1 MNQALVRELRSSPRR
16 RPVME
21 DSRRFGVELA
31 DATVALMKK
40 EGLVSEEAA
49 LLAGQAIVRQADA
62 MTAAGETSEAVT
74 TWTQLVVIAYG
85 GAPRSAHHRD
95 GRVGRLSAE

>member
-1 MNQALVRELRSSPRR
+1 
-16 RPVME
+16 ME

-40 EGLVSEEAA
+40 EGLGSDEAA

-74 TWTQLVVIAYG
+74 T
-85 GAPRSAHHRD
+85 
-95 GRVGRLSAE
+95 

>member
-1 MNQALVRELRSSPRR
+1 
-16 RPVME
+16 ME

-40 EGLVSEEAA
+40 EGLGSEEAA

-62 MTAAGETSEAVT
+62 MTAAGDTSEAVT
-74 TWTQLVVIAYG
+74 TGFSLWSSRMA
-85 GAPRSAHHRD
+85 SASI
-95 GRVGRLSAE
+95 SASKRRKSWSTFR

>member
-1 MNQALVRELRSSPRR
+1 
-16 RPVME
+16 ME

-31 DATVALMKK
+31 DATAALMKK
-40 EGLVSEEAA
+40 EGLGSEEAA

-74 TWTQLVVIAYG
+74 NWTQLVVIAYG
-85 GAPRSAHHRD
+85 E
-95 GRVGRLSAE
+95 RLDQRIKETEELVDLPLNKPQ